1 MKGMKGMRGPRAA
14 VIAAL
19 ASGVA
24 LAAAAGT
31 GLGVRTVSA
40 GVTLGVANGTVNAGA
55 DHVSVGTGLF
65 PNFKSGAIDSWVPLA
80 HAHVD
85 NSPFAEGTASP
96 LDTGPL
102 GQTAAGAAS
111 RPQPQYAEAR
121 YPKADNTA
129 DTVGSPGGPY
139 AHASAVQGS
148 GSATATMAGGTPAPP
163 GQSTGRDARLAA
175 LDAALTAW
183 RARFLTPAAALLH
196 PAVHPDAGE
205 PDGVAGGT
213 ATSSVS
219 IDPSTGLVDGGDAR
233 VATASFG
240 GGSVLIRGLHV
251 SVTVTN
257 AGTPH
262 QTSSIDLGQV
272 SVGGMPV
279 TVGSG
284 GVSLSNGAMVPVD
297 QLQQASEQLN
307 TALAK
312 GGLGLHV
319 VAPLVTSSNNQV
331 TVLAAGLRVDVQQQ
345 PTAPGVPQ
353 QTVEHSVGEVFAD
366 SLAVP
371 TAPAPE
377 LLPLLPLAPPAPVTG
392 AASQLPASS
401 AGGEGGGVAAASST
415 GGGGTAYP
423 SSPAPGTAQ
432 GSGTRTA
439 PSLVTTGVARQK
451 PLWLLLLYFMWQA
464 LILGTAVSLWW
475 WRAAGRAGS

>member
-1 MKGMKGMRGPRAA
+1 MRGLRGAL
-14 VIAAL
+14 IAAL
-19 ASGVA
+19 VSGVA
-24 LAAAAGT
+24 LAAAAGL
-31 GLGVRTVSA
+31 GLGVRTVRA
-40 GVTLGVANGTVNAGA
+40 GVSLGVANGTVNAGA

-65 PNFKSGAIDSWVPLA
+65 PNFKSGAIDSWIPLA

-96 LDTGPL
+96 LDTGPV

-111 RPQPQYAEAR
+111 KPQPQYAEAR
-121 YPKADNTA
+121 YPKADTTA

-148 GSATATMAGGTPAPP
+148 GSATATMAGGAPAPG
-163 GQSTGRDARLAA
+163 GQSTGRDAQLAA

-213 ATSSVS
+213 ATNSVS

-251 SVTVTN
+251 SVAVTN
-257 AGTPH
+257 GGTPH

-297 QLQQASEQLN
+297 QLQQASDQLN

-312 GGLGLHV
+312 GGLSLHA
-319 VAPLVTSSNNQV
+319 VAPLVTGSNNQV
-331 TVLAAGLRVDVQQQ
+331 TVVASGLRVDVQQP

-353 QTVEHSVGEVFAD
+353 QTVEHTVGEVFAD

-371 TAPAPE
+371 AAPAPE
-377 LLPLLPLAPPAPVTG
+377 LLPLLPLPPAAPVTG
-392 AASQLPASS
+392 GGTQLATSTG
-401 AGGEGGGVAAASST
+401 GGEGGGAAAAASSA

-423 SSPAPGTAQ
+423 SSPAPGTGR
-432 GSGTRTA
+432 GSGARTA
-439 PSLVTTGVARQK
+439 PSLVTTGVVRQK

>member
-1 MKGMKGMRGPRAA
+1 MRGLRGA
-14 VIAAL
+14 VISAL
-19 ASGVA
+19 VGGVA
-24 LAAAAGT
+24 LAAAAGL
-31 GLGVRTVSA
+31 GLGVGTVRAS
-40 GVTLGVANGTVNAGA
+40 VSLGVANGTVNAGA
-55 DHVSVGTGLF
+55 DHIAVGTGLF
-65 PNFKSGAIDSWVPLA
+65 PNFKSGAIDTWVPLA

-96 LDTGPL
+96 LDTGPI

-111 RPQPQYAEAR
+111 KPQPQYAEAR
-121 YPKADNTA
+121 FPKADNTA

-139 AHASAVQGS
+139 AHAGAVQGS
-148 GSATATMAGGTPAPP
+148 GSATATMAGGAPAPG
-163 GQSTGRDARLAA
+163 GQSSGREARLAA

-205 PDGVAGGT
+205 PDGVAAGT

-219 IDPSTGLVDGGDAR
+219 IDPSSGLVDGGDAR

-251 SVTVTN
+251 SVAVTN
-257 AGTPH
+257 AGSPH
-262 QTSSIDLGQV
+262 QTSSIDIGQV

-297 QLQQASEQLN
+297 QLQQATEQLN
-307 TALAK
+307 SALAK
-312 GGLGLHV
+312 GGIGLHA

-331 TVLAAGLRVDVQQQ
+331 TVVASGVRVDLQQA

-353 QTVEHSVGEVFAD
+353 QTVEHTLGEVFAD

-371 TAPAPE
+371 AAPVPE
-377 LLPLLPLAPPAPVTG
+377 LLPLLPLPPATPVTG
-392 AASQLPASS
+392 SGTQPVTSS
-401 AGGEGGGVAAASST
+401 ASDAGTGATSSPLGGGA
-415 GGGGTAYP
+415 TAYP
-423 SSPAPGTAQ
+423 SAPAPSAGHGT
-432 GSGTRTA
+432 GTRTA
-439 PSLVTTGVARQK
+439 PSLVVTGVVREK

-464 LILGTAVSLWW
+464 LILGTAFSLWW